1 MMDIPTIMDQIP
13 LMGYIIQLMPNSAL
27 TLLQTIQVRKLWAFL
42 LMNVLTQYVC
52 IAGVNRMT
60 SVATSLTLNLVLN
73 LRKFASLM
81 FSIVYFQNDFGFGA
95 KMGSV
100 LVFLGTLIYTR
111 AGIQGN
117 SKPTTVEETKKTK

>member
-1 MMDIPTIMDQIP
+1 MMSIPSIMDQVP
-13 LMGYIIQLMPNSAL
+13 LMGYINQLLPGSVL
-27 TLLQTIQVRKLWAFL
+27 TLLHTIEIRKLWAFL
-42 LMNVLTQYVC
+42 LMNVLTQFVC

-95 KMGSV
+95 KMGSI

-111 AGIQGN
+111 AGIKGN
-117 SKPTTVEETKKTK
+117 SRPTAVEEEKKTK

>member
-1 MMDIPTIMDQIP
+1 MDQVP
-13 LMGYIIQLMPNSAL
+13 LMGFIKQLLPENIVI
-27 TLLQTIQVRKLWAFL
+27 LLYTIEVRKLWAFL

-73 LRKFASLM
+73 LRKFSSLI

-111 AGIQGN
+111 AGIKGN
-117 SKPTTVEETKKTK
+117 SSPAVVDKKKTK